1 MFQLLRP
8 LPSTFSIAA
17 TTLQQFGRS
26 SRRARGL
33 RAGRPATLTPPSMGK
48 NRKNKNKKRMLPVLG
63 EASKKQISRMGKKR
77 RSKEWAARRRRLRN
91 EGKGKSLL
99 HPDAFVSEWGSTVP
113 SPACD
118 TTLLEVFKKH
128 EKEVEKNIFKKHEKW
143 MPEQHRQ
150 KWDCDMWGMCCACP
164 RGCTNEPQSGEGY
177 CNDCAPGTG
186 NAPCF
191 CTCWCEACMVL
202 G

>member
-1 MFQLLRP
+1 MFQALRP

-63 EASKKQISRMGKKR
+63 EALTRDQVAAAAEESTVTSALRLLRKGTGKRKGNPWR
-77 RSKEWAARRRRLRN
+77 TLSMAATRARGIHRGPP
-91 EGKGKSLL
+91 EQL
-99 HPDAFVSEWGSTVP
+99 HPHGQQP
-113 SPACD
+113 RPHGP
-118 TTLLEVFKKH
+118 EVH
-128 EKEVEKNIFKKHEKW
+128 ASNRHAHPV
-143 MPEQHRQ
+143 MQ
-150 KWDCDMWGMCCACP
+150 KSDCDMSLQRCACP
-164 RGCTNEPQSGEGY
+164 RGCTRVHKSGEAY

-191 CTCWCEACMVL
+191 CICWCTACMML

>member
-63 EASKKQISRMGKKR
+63 EALTRDQV
-77 RSKEWAARRRRLRN
+77 AAAAEESTVTSALRLLRKGT
-91 EGKGKSLL
+91 GKGKGNPWRTLSMAATRARGIHRGPPEQL
-99 HPDAFVSEWGSTVP
+99 HPHGQQPRPHGPEVHSSNRQDHPVRPPQRKGWGE
-113 SPACD
+113 
-118 TTLLEVFKKH
+118 LL
-128 EKEVEKNIFKKHEKW
+128 
-143 MPEQHRQ
+143 Q
-150 KWDCDMWGMCCACP
+150 KSDCDMSLQREGAPVCTKVVAQDDPKMAP
-164 RGCTNEPQSGEGY
+164 R
-177 CNDCAPGTG
+177 
-186 NAPCF
+186 
-191 CTCWCEACMVL
+191 
-202 G
+202 